1 MKVGIIDPV
10 GAKAGMDY
18 YDLLLSLGLSENNCE
33 VFLYSNFENTTA
45 SIHYRKL
52 FFNIDVGKL
61 SAITSNFTGF
71 YKALVD
77 AKKNKVDW
85 ILLHVFRA
93 GLFDLFTFSLVK
105 LMGFKLI
112 TIVHDIESLDT
123 LSIPIIRKTV
133 IGVLPDK
140 RVVHN
145 QFSKD
150 QLSKTISAS
159 AANTISVVP
168 HVNFTSLF
176 EKYHSNNSLL
186 EALKNNTLVLNN
198 LDSRLG
204 DLVKFNNPIIL
215 FFGQIKKVKGL
226 DILIDALPLCKTEV
240 HLVIAG
246 KLRNENW
253 EKYYKQIVN
262 IKSANK
268 VISII
273 RHITDEERDVL
284 FAISTCIVLPYRVIY
299 QSGVLLMAM
308 SFPLPVIASDLGPN
322 CDIIAH
328 QVNGLLFKSE
338 NAANLAQQIDD
349 LVSGKVD
356 ATQLKNQAF
365 LDIKNRFSYQEIG
378 RQMAT
383 ILK

>member
-18 YDLLLSLGLSENNCE
+18 YDLLLSLGLSENNSE
-33 VFLYSNFENTTA
+33 VFLYSNFETNTVA
-45 SIHYRKL
+45 IHYRKL

-61 SAITSNFTGF
+61 SAITSNFIGF
-71 YKALVD
+71 YKALID

-112 TIVHDIESLDT
+112 AIVHDIESLDT

-150 QLSKTISAS
+150 QLSKTISDS

-176 EKYHSNNSLL
+176 EKYHSNNSLF
-186 EALKNNTLVLNN
+186 EALKNNILVLNN

-204 DLVKFNNPIIL
+204 DLVKSNKPIIL

-322 CDIIAH
+322 RDIIAH

-383 ILK
+383 VLK